1 MCGVVGVVGFSSVNL
16 ILYNSLQVLQHRGQ
30 DAAGIVT
37 VDDQDNFHQRKANG
51 MVTEVFQQRHMM
63 RLRGN
68 IGIGHNRY
76 PTAGSSSAAEA
87 QPFYVNSPFGIALA
101 HNGNLINSKELKQKC
116 IKARRH
122 VNTQSDSEI
131 LLNILAWKISAVKNE
146 IPNQDD
152 IFNAVSGVIDE
163 IRGGYAV
170 VSLVLGVGLIAFRDP
185 HGIRPMVLGS
195 RKTEDGRTEYM
206 VASESVALDVSGFR
220 LDRDVAPGE
229 CILITKDGQL
239 YSRICAKDPVL
250 QPCIFEYVYFARPD
264 SIINGASVYA
274 TRVRMGT
281 KLAQQIKRNYSDLKI
296 DVVIPI
302 PDTSVDIAVQ
312 IARYLGVPYR
322 QGFVKNRYVGRT
334 FIMPGQTQRQK
345 AVRRKLNPIPSE
357 FAGKR
362 VLLVDD
368 SIVRGTTSLQ
378 IVEMAREAGAL
389 EVYFASASPEIR
401 YPNIYGIDMPTSDEL
416 IAYGRNNAEICKKI
430 KADALIYQSL
440 DDLKDSVTEENP
452 QLTSF
457 DCSIFTGEYIVPPSE
472 DYFKEIAALR
482 SDDAKADKA
491 WKDSSDADE
500 LDIFNI

>member
-1 MCGVVGVVGFSSVNL
+1 
-16 ILYNSLQVLQHRGQ
+16 
-30 DAAGIVT
+30 
-37 VDDQDNFHQRKANG
+37 
-51 MVTEVFQQRHMM
+51 
-63 RLRGN
+63 
-68 IGIGHNRY
+68 
-76 PTAGSSSAAEA
+76 
-87 QPFYVNSPFGIALA
+87 
-101 HNGNLINSKELKQKC
+101 
-116 IKARRH
+116 
-122 VNTQSDSEI
+122 
-131 LLNILAWKISAVKNE
+131 
-146 IPNQDD
+146 
-152 IFNAVSGVIDE
+152 
-163 IRGGYAV
+163 
-170 VSLVLGVGLIAFRDP
+170 
-185 HGIRPMVLGS
+185 MVLGS
-195 RKTEDGRTEYM
+195 RKTDDGRTEYM

-220 LDRDVAPGE
+220 LERDVAPGE

-239 YSRICAKDPVL
+239 YSRICAKDPIL

-264 SIINGASVYA
+264 SVINGASVYA

-281 KLAQQIKRNYSDLKI
+281 KLAQQIKRDYADLKI

-312 IARYLGVPYR
+312 IARYLGIPYR

-401 YPNIYGIDMPTSDEL
+401 YPNIYGIDMPTSEEL
-416 IAYGRNNAEICKKI
+416 IAFGRNNEEICKEI
-430 KADALIYQSL
+430 KADALVYQSL

-457 DCSIFTGEYIVPPSE
+457 DCSIFTGEYIVPPSD
-472 DYFKEIAALR
+472 DYFNEIASQR